1 MNTKPLSTNEEV
13 ARAFIAG
20 ERAHSAAA
28 RTANGRY
35 FLRGKVIATIE
46 TKYTL
51 TPDIVTVLWAEN
63 HSNQVAQHVRRI
75 QRAAG
80 YDKPEE
86 LVSHIQPGEYK
97 DFQIV
102 VDPEFWKED

>member
-1 MNTKPLSTNEEV
+1 MNTKPLATNEEV
-13 ARAFIAG
+13 ARAFING
-20 ERAHSAAA
+20 QKAHSAAA
-28 RTANGRY
+28 RTSNGRY
-35 FLRGKVIATIE
+35 FLRGKVIATLE
-46 TKYTL
+46 EGDTTK
-51 TPDIVTVLWAEN
+51 PDIVTVSWAEN
-63 HSNQVAQHVRRI
+63 HSHQAAQHVRRI

-86 LVSHIQPGEYK
+86 LVSHIQSGEYK